1 MGSHGT
7 SGIEEMVIGSNTEK
21 NSTLKIRSRDQK
33 KNIQTSPSTICFAS
47 DFRKKLKKPFKKFE
61 FSNV

>member
-21 NSTLKIRSRDQK
+21 NSTPLE
-33 KNIQTSPSTICFAS
+33 IQ
-47 DFRKKLKKPFKKFE
+47 
-61 FSNV
+61 FS